1 MNSKGM
7 GFSRAD
13 VGKAVEQKR
22 VPAQEF
28 GRYSDVLE
36 RPTRMEA
43 AGALTFTAFNTALE
57 YGKDAIGI
65 ALWYGIG
72 VSVMAL
78 EKAARMKK
86 GF

>member
-1 MNSKGM
+1 MNLRET
-7 GFSRAD
+7 GFSRTSD
-13 VGKAVEQKR
+13 GKNAER
-22 VPAQEF
+22 RPALEF
-28 GRYSDVLE
+28 GRYSDALGK
-36 RPTRMEA
+36 PSRMEA

-72 VSVMAL
+72 VSVMVL
-78 EKAARMKK
+78 EKAARMKE

>member
-1 MNSKGM
+1 MNSKEM
-7 GFSRAD
+7 GFSRAAEAKNA
-13 VGKAVEQKR
+13 GIR
-22 VPAQEF
+22 NPAQEF
-28 GRYSDVLE
+28 GKYYRVLDK
-36 RPTRMEA
+36 PTHMETF
-43 AGALTFTAFNTALE
+43 GAFTYTAFNTALE